1 MGFIC
6 KKKLF
11 KVVKEV
17 FIYLKI
23 QKKKGLIW
31 IIKEFLV
38 WKKTVFWIWV
48 IVKKMSVLI
57 LIKKINVV
65 ILIYI

>member
-23 QKKKGLIW
+23 QKKKGLIR

-38 WKKTVFWIWV
+38 WKKTVF
-48 IVKKMSVLI
+48 
-57 LIKKINVV
+57 
-65 ILIYI
+65 